1 MKSIKL
7 KLFIIALMIFS
18 CAFLFS
24 INNTKAIYREV
35 QTTTI
40 HLTVIDPNGYT
51 VQFDSRGGTSVQTRY
66 VQPNDPVGT
75 LPIPTKTGSNFAGWY
90 DSNNQ
95 RVRHSTLI
103 TADTQLH
110 AEWTDVIC
118 KRVTDENDLHTETC
132 LTNGGCTKGSGIG
145 LNNPIT
151 YGSVGDGVPEA
162 GDAYNC
168 DVYYDGIFDSK
179 ESDNKTFIE
188 RFYFV
193 RSKTNSGSEDS
204 AVMYYST
211 SYDDHGR
218 DPRTQNNSDI
228 DSTDYLTAE
237 TYLPTSTTW
246 DNPGLIDL
254 DGNGKVS
261 RFVSIDDMEA
271 VCGTLVTGQTSYF
284 ATCGKWFWFENT
296 RFQAKAL
303 GRAGIWMEYPGSGS
317 TYYRIHTESFNIG
330 TVEDSSLNM
339 ARPVMEIPMS
349 ALEGYYDED
358 RFTISFSTY
367 NNDPDPIDG
376 VKRYRGEEIG
386 SLPTPTRSGYTFV
399 GWCTDSSLQNPV
411 DPTALVSGNMTLYA
425 DWVST
430 AVQTVTVTLHLN
442 DGTIS
447 GVTSPITI
455 DSGDLLDDLP
465 DPTKTG
471 MTFAG
476 WYLDGGFNTQFDD
489 TQPITTDIDLY
500 AKWGDY
506 DARIGNTYY
515 TTLALAINAVPT
527 GTSSKTTVTV
537 LRDIT
542 LTSAATIPNN
552 KWIELDLQNYT
563 LSTNS
568 GNLIVNSGILNI
580 INGTYVNT
588 YASNNSG
595 QVVVNNNGAT
605 LNISGGTLFHDN
617 TTATEAT
624 LRIAG
629 GTVNITGGRLESN
642 SKAAVINTYGGTL
655 NVSGGEIVQ
664 TGTLAKGQAIYM
676 ENKNGTPTVNISGN
690 AYIENSTSTSTDQR
704 AAVDNN
710 STNGVL
716 TITGGTI
723 VSKNYY
729 AVANRSTG
737 TTVIGIDDAGG
748 NVIDSTTP
756 IIRGKTHALYR
767 TNGTLSVF
775 DGEYKGTTGA
785 ADGTITLPN
794 NVQFINVDTETIAG
808 TTYNVYH
815 LNDTSIGSY
824 TVTFNDGTTTT
835 SVQVPSGSTIN
846 AQDMPADPTKAGHI
860 FTGWVKQ
867 GTQIQVNTSLP
878 ILENINAVPT
888 WKEYIT
894 VATTTPSSITLNKGG
909 TQQISIGP
917 TTQGNTV
924 ENVTYVSGNSN
935 IATVDANG
943 LVTGVNGGTTT
954 ITITGD
960 DSELSD

>member
-7 KLFIIALMIFS
+7 KLLIIVLMMLS
-18 CAFLFS
+18 CAFLLP
-24 INNTKAIYREV
+24 INKTKAIYREV
-35 QTTTI
+35 KTTTLN
-40 HLTVIDPNGYT
+40 LTISDAYT

-66 VQPNDPVGT
+66 IQPNDPVGT

-118 KRVTDENDLHTETC
+118 KRVIDENDLHTETC

-151 YGSVGDGVPEA
+151 YGSVGDLVPVA

-168 DVYYDGIFDSK
+168 DVDYDGTFDAK

-193 RSKTNSGSEDS
+193 RSKANSGFEDS

-218 DPRTQNNSDI
+218 DPRTQSNSDI
-228 DSTDYLTAE
+228 DSVDYLTAE
-237 TYLPTSTTW
+237 TFLPTSSEW
-246 DNPGLIDL
+246 DNPGIIDL

-261 RFVSIDDMEA
+261 RFVSIDDMES
-271 VCGTLVTGQTSYF
+271 VCGTIVTGQTSYF

-303 GRAGIWMEYPGSGS
+303 GRAGIWMEYPGTGT

-339 ARPVMEIPMS
+339 ARPVIEIPMS

-399 GWCTDSSLQNPV
+399 GWCTDPSLQNPV

-447 GVTSPITI
+447 GVTSPITM

-471 MTFAG
+471 NAFLG
-476 WYLDGGFNTQFDD
+476 WYLDGEFSTPFDD

-500 AKWGDY
+500 AKWGNY
-506 DARIGNTYY
+506 DARIGNDYY
-515 TTLALAINAVPT
+515 TTLDLAINAVLE

-542 LTSAATIPNN
+542 RTSKVTIPSN
-552 KWIELDLQNYT
+552 KWVELDLQSYT
-563 LSTNS
+563 LSANS
-568 GNLIVNSGILNI
+568 GNLIENSGILNI

-588 YASNNSG
+588 YSGNSSG
-595 QVVVNNNGAT
+595 QVIINNNGAT
-605 LNISGGTLFHDN
+605 LNISGGTLFHNN
-617 TTATEAT
+617 TAATEAT
-624 LRIAG
+624 LRIVG
-629 GTVNITGGRLESN
+629 GTVNITGGRLETN
-642 SKAAVINTYGGTL
+642 AQAAVINVYGGTL
-655 NVSGGEIVQ
+655 NVSGGEIVS
-664 TGTLAKGQAIYM
+664 TGTIKKAQAIYM
-676 ENKNGTPTVNISGN
+676 ENKNRTPIVKISGN
-690 AYIENSTSTSTDQR
+690 VYI
-704 AAVDNN
+704 
-710 STNGVL
+710 
-716 TITGGTI
+716 
-723 VSKNYY
+723 
-729 AVANRSTG
+729 
-737 TTVIGIDDAGG
+737 
-748 NVIDSTTP
+748 
-756 IIRGKTHALYR
+756 
-767 TNGTLSVF
+767 
-775 DGEYKGTTGA
+775 
-785 ADGTITLPN
+785 
-794 NVQFINVDTETIAG
+794 
-808 TTYNVYH
+808 
-815 LNDTSIGSY
+815 
-824 TVTFNDGTTTT
+824 
-835 SVQVPSGSTIN
+835 
-846 AQDMPADPTKAGHI
+846 
-860 FTGWVKQ
+860 
-867 GTQIQVNTSLP
+867 
-878 ILENINAVPT
+878 
-888 WKEYIT
+888 
-894 VATTTPSSITLNKGG
+894 
-909 TQQISIGP
+909 
-917 TTQGNTV
+917 
-924 ENVTYVSGNSN
+924 
-935 IATVDANG
+935 
-943 LVTGVNGGTTT
+943 
-954 ITITGD
+954 
-960 DSELSD
+960 